1 MVDLEEG
8 EMIGEALKAIRRSRG
23 LTQEQ
28 AAGKVGVAASQWSSW
43 ETGRHAPQG
52 ESLVRLCEGLGVE
65 AGELMGMRL
74 ERDAVIVWLVKQLGV
89 EDRAMVIGMLEEMVN
104 RRGSGVGAG
113 SRAEAVVRPKA
124 DEAVSLPV
132 SGEIVLP
139 GGQD

>member
-1 MVDLEEG
+1 MV
-8 EMIGEALKAIRRSRG
+8 GEALKAIRRSRG

-28 AAGKVGVAASQWSSW
+28 AAEKVGVAASQWSSW

-52 ESLVRLCEGLGVE
+52 DSLVRLCEGLGVE

-89 EDRAMVIGMLEEMVN
+89 EDRAMVIGLLEEMVN
-104 RRGSGVGAG
+104 RRGRGAGSGVGVG

-132 SGEIVLP
+132 SGEIVAP